1 MRTVPRPRRPLP
13 STAAAVIALLLVGAG
28 TGARALAQDS
38 WDAVYLGG
46 AKIGHMHTY
55 VEKVSDPKT
64 GKDYRRVRLDV
75 EMRLKR
81 REDESFVKLMYGT
94 IETLDGQVLRLDTR
108 TDSGGNQDIRVH
120 GDVDVMKQRMRLMI
134 NAGGR
139 TQEETIPWT
148 PDVRGP
154 YGAEQSMASQPLK
167 EHERRELKI
176 YIPELN
182 KVCDVTLEARAVE
195 PIILGDGSK
204 RPLLRVDQITRVGG
218 KHRPEYD
225 SRVFVDAEG
234 QILKSEQDVMG
245 GMVYYRT
252 NKEAAL
258 AEGGP
263 IQFDTV
269 LESVVKVAHKITD
282 PERTRH
288 VVYRIKLEKSEPAQ
302 VFPADSR
309 QSIRADK
316 ENPNSAVLEVQTA
329 GPVDGQPAAGDVEPQ
344 YLKANAIIN
353 SDDVRVRTLAQ
364 RVTRGMLDP
373 WKKASAINAWVH
385 QNIRDKNFKKA
396 FASAADVARSLSGDC
411 TEHSVLAAA
420 MCRAV
425 GVPSRVVVGL
435 VYVDDLGGFGYH
447 MWVEVFANNR
457 WIAIDPSY
465 NQTTVDAVHIKLSE
479 SSLDGVTPFEAFLPL
494 VTVVNRL
501 QIEPVEIR

>member
-1 MRTVPRPRRPLP
+1 MMRTVPRPKSPLP
-13 STAAAVIALLLVGAG
+13 TIAVTAMALLLIGAS
-28 TGARALAQDS
+28 TRAQES

-46 AKIGHMHTY
+46 AKVGHMHTY
-55 VEKVSDPKT
+55 VEKVADPKT

-81 REDESFVKLMYGT
+81 ENDESFVKLMYGT

-108 TDSGGNQDIRVH
+108 TQSGETLDLRVH
-120 GDVDVMKQRMRLMI
+120 GDVDVAKQQMRLIMD
-134 NAGGR
+134 GTGR
-139 TQEETIPWT
+139 SQNQVISWT

-154 YGAEQSMASQPLK
+154 YGAEQSMAKKPMK

-182 KVCDVTLEARAVE
+182 KVCDVTLEAHSVE
-195 PIILGDGSK
+195 PVILGDGSK
-204 RPLLRVDQITRVGG
+204 RPLLRVDQTTRFEG

-225 SRVFVDAEG
+225 SRVYVDAEG

-245 GMVYYRT
+245 GMVYFRT

-258 AEGGP
+258 APAGP
-263 IQFDTV
+263 IQFDTI
-269 LESVVKVAHKITD
+269 LGSVVKVDHKITD

-288 VVYRIKLEKSEPAQ
+288 VLYRLRLEKSEPTG

-309 QSIRADK
+309 QSIRPDK
-316 ENPNSAVLEVQTA
+316 GQPNSAVLDVQSV
-329 GPVDGQPAAGDVEPQ
+329 GPVDGQPAPGDVDPQ
-344 YLKANAIIN
+344 YLKANAIVN

-373 WKKASAINAWVH
+373 WKKAMAINAWVH
-385 QNIRDKNFKKA
+385 RNIQDKNFKIA
-396 FASAADVARSLSGDC
+396 FASAAEVARNLSGDC

-425 GVPSRVVVGL
+425 GVPSRIVVGL
-435 VYVDDLGGFGYH
+435 VYVDKLGGFGYH
-447 MWVEVFANNR
+447 MWVEVFVNNR
-457 WIAIDPSY
+457 WVAIDPSF
-465 NQTTVDAVHIKLSE
+465 NQTSVDAVHIKLSE
-479 SSLDGVTPFEAFLPL
+479 SSLAGVTPFEAFLPL
-494 VTVVNRL
+494 ITVVNRL
-501 QIEPVEIR
+501 QIEPIEIR

>member
-1 MRTVPRPRRPLP
+1 MLRTFHRPRRPLP
-13 STAAAVIALLLVGAG
+13 SSAAAVIALVLVGAP
-28 TGARALAQDS
+28 ARAEES
-38 WDAVYLGG
+38 WDAVYLVG
-46 AKIGHMHTY
+46 AKVGHMHTY
-55 VEKVSDPKT
+55 VEKVADPKT

-81 REDESFVKLMYGT
+81 ENDESFVKLMYGT

-108 TDSGGNQDIRVH
+108 TQSGEALDIRVH
-120 GDVDVMKQRMRLMI
+120 GDVDVAKQQMRLIMDGT
-134 NAGGR
+134 GGS
-139 TQEETIPWT
+139 QNQVISWT

-154 YGAEQSMASQPLK
+154 YGVEQSMARQPMK

-182 KVCDVTLEARAVE
+182 KVTDVTLEARSIAPV
-195 PIILGDGSK
+195 ILGDGSK
-204 RPLLRVDQITRVGG
+204 RPLLQVDQTTRVEG

-225 SRVFVDAEG
+225 SRVYVDAEG

-258 AEGGP
+258 APAGP
-263 IQFDTV
+263 IQFDTI
-269 LESVVKVAHKITD
+269 LGSVVKVDRKITD
-282 PERTRH
+282 PDQTRH
-288 VVYRIKLEKSEPAQ
+288 VIYRIKLEKTEPAQ
-302 VFPADSR
+302 AFPADAR
-309 QSIRADK
+309 QSIRPEKDK
-316 ENPNSAVLEVQTA
+316 PNTAVLDVQSIS
-329 GPVDGQPAAGDVEPQ
+329 PVDGQPSADDVDPQ
-344 YLKANAIIN
+344 YLKSNAIVN

-373 WKKASAINAWVH
+373 WKKASAINRWVH
-385 QNIRDKNFKKA
+385 QNIRDKNFKVA
-396 FASAADVARSLSGDC
+396 FAAAAEVARNLSGDC

-435 VYVDDLGGFGYH
+435 VYVDKLGGFGYH
-447 MWVEVFANNR
+447 MWVEVFVNNR
-457 WIAIDPSY
+457 WIAIDPTF
-465 NQTTVDAVHIKLSE
+465 NQTSVDAVHIKLSE
-479 SSLDGVTPFEAFLPL
+479 SSLAGVTPFEAFLPL
-494 VTVVNRL
+494 ITVVNRL